1 MNRFTLLALAAVIVG
16 TPGVRGQSLLD
27 SITTPDK
34 AVAVVNQT
42 LEGTWLSEVRPGN
55 LPAAAPPILQWVTFN
70 ANGTLFASPSD
81 GTQSVGH
88 GVWVRV
94 GDRKY
99 LVTIFVFI
107 YNEARVLTT
116 VTKARVNLQVSA
128 DGRTSKATNEAVI
141 LDRTGRVLATVPGG
155 TASAVRL
162 SPEIPADFYDFQ
174 KIQ

>member
-1 MNRFTLLALAAVIVG
+1 MNRITLLAITAVMAS

-55 LPAAAPPILQWVTFN
+55 LPAGAPPILQWVTFN

-99 LVTIFVFI
+99 LVTIFVFV
-107 YNEARVLTT
+107 YNEARVLMTI
-116 VTKARVNLQVSA
+116 TKARVNLQVSP
-128 DGRTSKATNEAVI
+128 DGKTSKATNEAAI
-141 LDRTGRVLATVPGG
+141 MDRNGRVLATVPGG
-155 TASAVRL
+155 TATGVRL
-162 SPEIPADFYDFQ
+162 NPEIPADFYDFQ

>member
-1 MNRFTLLALAAVIVG
+1 MNRFTLLVIAAVIAS
-16 TPGVRGQSLLD
+16 TSNVRGQSLLD
-27 SITTPDK
+27 SITASDK
-34 AVAVVNQT
+34 AVAVVNQA
-42 LEGTWLSEVRPGN
+42 LEGTWLSELRPGN
-55 LPAAAPPILQWVTFN
+55 LPATAPPILQWVTFN
-70 ANGTLFASPSD
+70 ANGTMFASPSD

-94 GDRKY
+94 GDRKF
-99 LVTIFVFI
+99 LATVFVFV

-116 VTKARVNLQVSA
+116 ITKARVILQVSP
-128 DGRTSKATNEAVI
+128 DGKTSKATNEAVVM
-141 LDRTGRVLATVPGG
+141 DRTGRVLAQVPGG